1 MAKNWAIAIGINRYD
16 NLPMLNYAQ
25 RDAELMRDWFLN
37 EAGFEQVY
45 LFTGNSPPITDAGKP
60 FASQPTYGTLK
71 RFLRVRFNKP
81 FLSAGDNLWFF
92 FSGHGLRHADRDYL
106 MPSDA
111 DPHPEGVEDTAIPLN
126 YVTERLRRCGADNVV
141 LILDACRNQGAKG
154 LGVGEE
160 EQQGVITIASCSPSE
175 RSYEI
180 DEIEQGSFTYAL
192 LETLRIQGEGNCA
205 TVERLYQR
213 LRYRVGEINRYYHKP
228 IQTPYAVV
236 EPATKYHLILL
247 PRYATLRDAETL
259 KLDALNAEVNGE
271 YDLAEQ
277 LWIRVLAVSPADTD
291 AINAIRRLAQSP
303 DQPESYR
310 SQGARSSSGGSRS
323 GNRLTRRRL
332 LQGSG
337 LAGAGL
343 VVTLLVR
350 SLLEFFSK
358 PETVPS
364 PSKIIPDSIETTKP
378 TDETPISTS
387 EFEFE
392 VVTVNAQGKE
402 TNRRSSQAKF
412 FSEDLDN
419 GVTLE
424 MVSIPGGTFM
434 MGAPKEEEG
443 SSDDERPQHE
453 VTVKPFFMGKFQ
465 VTQAQWQAV
474 MHNNPSH
481 FKGDKRPVEQV
492 SWSDAVEFCK
502 RLSEKT
508 GREYRLPSEAEWE
521 YACRAVIREQS
532 SATSEKLTVEEWNEK
547 YHQPFHFGETI
558 TTDLANYRGTD
569 WEYKGKKYPGSYGK
583 GPKGEFL
590 EETKPVGT
598 FPPNAFGLYDLHG
611 NVWEWCADPWHDNYE
626 GAQTDGSAWE
636 TGGNKSYRVLRG
648 GSWGD
653 QPVFC
658 RSAYRLNNVPVN
670 GGNYIG
676 FRVVCVPAR
685 TP

>member
-1 MAKNWAIAIGINRYD
+1 MAESRSSQG
-16 NLPMLNYAQ
+16 LPLI
-25 RDAELMRDWFLN
+25 RL
-37 EAGFEQVY
+37 GGTSV
-45 LFTGNSPPITDAGKP
+45 TGNSPPITDAGKP
-60 FASQPTYGTLK
+60 FSSQPTYGTLK
-71 RFLRVRFNKP
+71 RFLRVRFNKS

-141 LILDACRNQGAKG
+141 LILDACRNEGGKG

-180 DEIEQGSFTYAL
+180 DEIGQGSFTYAL
-192 LETLRIQGEGNCA
+192 LEALRIQGEGNCA

-213 LRYRVGEINRYYHKP
+213 LRYRVSEINRYYHKP

-247 PRYATLRDAETL
+247 PRYANLKDAETL
-259 KLDALNAEVNGE
+259 KIDALNAEVNGE
-271 YDLAEQ
+271 HDLAEQ

-291 AINAIRRLAQSP
+291 AINAIRRLAQSSS
-303 DQPESYR
+303 QPKR
-310 SQGARSSSGGSRS
+310 SRPQIANNRSGGSRS
-323 GNRLTRRRL
+323 GSSGLDIRIPQVSLNLDRLTRRRL

-343 VVTLLVR
+343 VVTLLVG

-364 PSKIIPDSIETTKP
+364 SSKIIPDSIETTKP

-387 EFEFE
+387 EFKFE
-392 VVTVNAQGKE
+392 VVTVNAKGQE
-402 TNRRSSQAKF
+402 INRRSSQAEF
-412 FSEDLDN
+412 FSEDLGN
-419 GVTLE
+419 GVTLK

-443 SSDDERPQHE
+443 SLDSERPQHE

-465 VTQAQWQAV
+465 VTQAQWKAV

-481 FKGDKRPVEQV
+481 SKGDKRPVEQV
-492 SWSDAVEFCK
+492 SWYNAVEFCE
-502 RLSEKT
+502 RLSKKT

-521 YACRAVIREQS
+521 YVCRAVIREQS

-547 YHQPFHFGETI
+547 YYQPFHFGETI

-569 WEYKGKKYPGSYGK
+569 WEYQGKKYPGSYGE
-583 GPKGEFL
+583 GPKGEFR
-590 EETKPVGT
+590 EETTPVET

-636 TGGNKSYRVLRG
+636 TGGSKSHRVLRG
-648 GSWGD
+648 GSWLS
-653 QPVFC
+653 PPEYC
-658 RSAYRLNNVPVN
+658 RSATRGFDSPTDVN
-670 GGNYIG
+670 HARG